1 MSTWHSWQSARTH
14 AHTALFQSALSVD
27 VEWFSFWT
35 NQRFFLFLGFI
46 SRSLTINAAVLR
58 LLSRTRFLSFFL
70 SWTFC
75 LPLNAVWFIKFIG
88 KMDIRKFF
96 GLIYV
101 FFILKIRIEW
111 QQRHG
116 QGESSLAWVCS
127 FWFIVLCVYVRDRTN
142 DYYQCWHDIYFIVLS
157 SCFGVKV
164 AQTYCYCHHRLLPS
178 PLFFCC
184 HRLHRRHRYCFYSC
198 RLI

>member
-1 MSTWHSWQSARTH
+1 MAGKAHARTH
-14 AHTALFQSALSVD
+14 TQLFFKVPSLSMSNGFHF
-27 VEWFSFWT
+27 EQT
-35 NQRFFLFLGFI
+35 NVFFFLGFI

-58 LLSRTRFLSFFL
+58 LLSRTRFLS
-70 SWTFC
+70 
-75 LPLNAVWFIKFIG
+75 LNAVWFIKFIG

-127 FWFIVLCVYVRDRTN
+127 FRFIVLSVYVRDRTN